1 MSLSIVTATQSQKT
15 VLITGAAQGLGR
27 EICRQ
32 MAAKGWCTVVA
43 DLDRVQGELCAAEC
57 RELRPDADSLFVW
70 VDLGTAEGPSQMVD
84 AAVRHFGRLDVL
96 INCAAYA
103 TAEAFTEM
111 SAGAWETTLLVNVRG
126 LALATAAAAAPMARQ
141 GGGRIINIT
150 SPASR
155 MALPNYV
162 AYAASKAAVD
172 SLTRS
177 SAVALA
183 PKNIQVN
190 SVAPGMM
197 DTPLQIKT
205 EAIFAA
211 LEGQSDFKSF
221 QAARTARI
229 PAGRR
234 VSCQEVAQTVVW
246 LAADAPDYVT
256 AERLN
261 ISGGLDKD

>member
-1 MSLSIVTATQSQKT
+1 MLKAQKT

-27 EICRQ
+27 EICLQ
-32 MAAKGWCTVVA
+32 LAAKGWRTVVA
-43 DLDRVQGELCAAEC
+43 DLNRDGGGQCAQEC
-57 RELRPDADSLFVW
+57 QQFGADSIFLP
-70 VDLGTAEGPSQMVD
+70 VDLATAEGPAQMVE
-84 AAVRHFGRLDVL
+84 AAVRHFGQLDVL
-96 INCAAYA
+96 INCAAHA
-103 TAEAFTEM
+103 TAEAFVEM
-111 SAGAWETTLLVNVRG
+111 TATAWEQTLLVNVRAI
-126 LALATAAAAAPMARQ
+126 ALATAAAARHMSER

-155 MALPNYV
+155 MALPNYA

-177 SAVALA
+177 AAVALA
-183 PKNIQVN
+183 AKNIQVN

-197 DTPLQIKT
+197 DTPMQIKT
-205 EAIFAA
+205 EALFAA
-211 LEGQSDFKSF
+211 LEGQTDLEAFL
-221 QAARTARI
+221 AARTARI

-234 VSCQEVAQTVVW
+234 TTCHEVAQAVVW
-246 LAADAPDYVT
+246 LAAEAPDYVT